1 MGGNIMDFLKKDS
14 YWNGGILS
22 AITPVILYFTLE
34 FAVEKLSA
42 ILTDGIAI
50 IQEHNIL
57 LVSIFLNL
65 VIFYSY
71 IHKKNYDKSGRA
83 VLVITF
89 IYTAIY
95 LVWRFKELSF

>member
-1 MGGNIMDFLKKDS
+1 MMNFLKKDS

-22 AITPVILYFTLE
+22 AITPVILYFFLE
-34 FAVEKLSA
+34 FSVEKLSK
-42 ILTDGIAI
+42 ILTDSIPL

-57 LVSIFLNL
+57 LVSIFLNM

-71 IHKKNYDKSGRA
+71 IHKNNYDKSGRA
-83 VLVITF
+83 VLVVTF

-95 LVWRFKELSF
+95 LVWRFKEMAF